1 MPVGLHLLALLLHLV
16 GVVLWVGG
24 MVFIRVCLVSTAI
37 TTAQWA
43 EALEHFFP
51 IAWSSILLIIAS
63 GGFMLTE
70 RGYSN
75 APSGWLLMA
84 VTGSIMSIIFVS
96 IWFGPW
102 QVLRAA
108 LVAGVPAQAR
118 ARAAMHSINKRL
130 DIVLVLAT
138 LTATAATLGLSL

>member
-1 MPVGLHLLALLLHLV
+1 VGLHLLALFLHLV

-24 MVFIRVCLVSTAI
+24 MVFIRVCLVSTTL

-51 IAWSSILLIIAS
+51 VAWTSILLVIAS

-70 RGYSN
+70 RGYAH
-75 APSGWLLMA
+75 APPGWLLMA
-84 VTGSIMSIIFVS
+84 VTGSIMSVIFVS

-102 QVLRAA
+102 QELRAA
-108 LVAGVPAQAR
+108 LTAGVPAQAR
-118 ARAAMHSINKRL
+118 ARTAMLSICKRL
-130 DIVLVLAT
+130 DVTLAFAT